1 MKKRQ
6 LHFGRTVKYLL
17 LTILVLI
24 YIIPLLWVIFVSLKT
39 NGEVMA
45 QPWSLPKT
53 LHFENYA
60 SAGVAG
66 GIGRATLNSA
76 IVCTITLVVSIL
88 LGSMA
93 AFSIS
98 VMRWK
103 HSGKVLSMFLF
114 GMMVPVHCILIPLF
128 VFFVK
133 LRLTDSYLGMIL
145 PYTAFAL
152 PMTIYLMGG
161 FFTGIPWE
169 VYEAA
174 CIDGC
179 SVYRLF
185 WEIAFPLARDGIFV
199 VSLMTFVGN
208 WNELLVA
215 MVFTS
220 SPGVQTIPVRLTA
233 FVSPYATDYVRMF
246 AAIVLAM
253 LPTIVVYSAF
263 SNKIV
268 AGLTAGAVKG

>member
-1 MKKRQ
+1 MKKKS
-6 LHFGRTVKYLL
+6 LHFSKALKYLL
-17 LTILVLI
+17 LIFLVLI
-24 YIIPLLWVIFVSLKT
+24 YIIPLLWVFFVSLKT

-45 QPWSLPKT
+45 QPWALPDA
-53 LHFENYA
+53 LHFENYI
-60 SAGVAG
+60 SAWAAG

-76 IVCTITLVVSIL
+76 IVCTITLILSIL

-103 HSGKVLSMFLF
+103 HSGKVLSIFLL

-133 LRLTDSYLGMIL
+133 LKLTDSYLGMIL

-152 PMTIYLMGG
+152 PVTIYLMGG
-161 FFTGIPWE
+161 FFRSIPWE

-179 SVYRLF
+179 SIYRLF
-185 WEIAFPLARDGIFV
+185 IEIAFPLARDGIFV

-220 SPGVQTIPVRLTA
+220 SPDVQTIPVRLTA

-253 LPTIVVYSAF
+253 LPTVIVYSIF

>member
-1 MKKRQ
+1 
-6 LHFGRTVKYLL
+6 
-17 LTILVLI
+17 
-24 YIIPLLWVIFVSLKT
+24 
-39 NGEVMA
+39 
-45 QPWSLPKT
+45 
-53 LHFENYA
+53 
-60 SAGVAG
+60 
-66 GIGRATLNSA
+66 
-76 IVCTITLVVSIL
+76 
-88 LGSMA
+88 
-93 AFSIS
+93 
-98 VMRWK
+98 
-103 HSGKVLSMFLF
+103 
-114 GMMVPVHCILIPLF
+114 
-128 VFFVK
+128 
-133 LRLTDSYLGMIL
+133 MIL

-220 SPGVQTIPVRLTA
+220 SPSVQTIPVRLTA

>member
-1 MKKRQ
+1 
-6 LHFGRTVKYLL
+6 
-17 LTILVLI
+17 
-24 YIIPLLWVIFVSLKT
+24 
-39 NGEVMA
+39 
-45 QPWSLPKT
+45 
-53 LHFENYA
+53 
-60 SAGVAG
+60 
-66 GIGRATLNSA
+66 
-76 IVCTITLVVSIL
+76 
-88 LGSMA
+88 
-93 AFSIS
+93 
-98 VMRWK
+98 
-103 HSGKVLSMFLF
+103 
-114 GMMVPVHCILIPLF
+114 
-128 VFFVK
+128 
-133 LRLTDSYLGMIL
+133 
-145 PYTAFAL
+145 
-152 PMTIYLMGG
+152 MGG